1 MIDKYFLLIALERS
15 KKPIA
20 IVTQSL
26 YDNHFTSRD
35 VPIVG
40 RTIIGEGDNAVINF
54 HIDRAAAIR
63 VLRNHGNFIK
73 KGSSIGITRNL

>member
-15 KKPIA
+15 KRPTA
-20 IVTQSL
+20 IVTQTL
-26 YDNHFTSRD
+26 FDNHFTRRE

-40 RTIIGEGDNAVINF
+40 RTIIGEGDNAVINL

-73 KGSSIGITRNL
+73 KGSSIGTTRNL